1 MFEKERLQQLSDA
14 DLSGLL
20 RWAITE
26 GEQVASARPR
36 LARLYGILA
45 ADLRFELW
53 LRTQPGK
60 PERPSRQEVPD
71 GATVFAAAQMRRCKC
86 GICESGARCN

>member
-1 MFEKERLQQLSDA
+1 MFEIDCLRQMSDEDIA
-14 DLSGLL
+14 RLL

-26 GEQVASARPR
+26 GELVSVVRPR

-53 LRTQPGK
+53 LRAQSVRRKETA
-60 PERPSRQEVPD
+60 PEEAKHPP
-71 GATVFAAAQMRRCKC
+71 APAARGVQVH
-86 GICESGARCN
+86 

>member
-1 MFEKERLQQLSDA
+1 MLFDIEQLRQMSDE
-14 DLSGLL
+14 DLGRLL

-26 GEQVASARPR
+26 GELAGSRQPR

-53 LRTQPGK
+53 LRAQSVRRTQSV
-60 PERPSRQEVPD
+60 PEAQRAPAARPRGVQ
-71 GATVFAAAQMRRCKC
+71 
-86 GICESGARCN
+86 IH

>member
-1 MFEKERLQQLSDA
+1 MFDIDHLRNMSDE
-14 DLSGLL
+14 DLSRLL

-26 GEQVASARPR
+26 GELAGSVQPR

-53 LRTQPGK
+53 LRAQSVRRK
-60 PERPSRQEVPD
+60 ESVPEAQRPP
-71 GATVFAAAQMRRCKC
+71 ATGVRGVQ
-86 GICESGARCN
+86 IH

>member
-1 MFEKERLQQLSDA
+1 MFEIDHLRQMSDE
-14 DLSGLL
+14 DLDRLL

-26 GEQVASARPR
+26 GELAGAVQPR

-53 LRTQPGK
+53 LRAQSVRKKEAP
-60 PERPSRQEVPD
+60 PEAQRPPVP
-71 GATVFAAAQMRRCKC
+71 
-86 GICESGARCN
+86 GARGVQIH